1 VVERWRCLLH
11 KQTIQRI
18 SFFTVYA
25 GSCSVRDYCVV
36 GVNKPAKSPSHY
48 RTTQKQRDEKNF
60 GVTIPVRSD
69 RQILAKTQIWYLHL
83 RPISTSYGR
92 GSQIIS
98 ILNIDLPEADIYR
111 FPAENPIFRSI
122 SFYMIYRRSP
132 KTPVKYA
139 TRAKRAA
146 KFSISISFLDDISIY
161 IAISFFTI
169 FFDIKSISQ
178 NDLDPDI
185 YRYRKTFGNL

>member
-1 VVERWRCLLH
+1 MNCIVH
-11 KQTIQRI
+11 PSSYFQTWLQVATKKGQFI
-18 SFFTVYA
+18 
-25 GSCSVRDYCVV
+25 
-36 GVNKPAKSPSHY
+36 
-48 RTTQKQRDEKNF
+48 
-60 GVTIPVRSD
+60 
-69 RQILAKTQIWYLHL
+69 
-83 RPISTSYGR
+83 
-92 GSQIIS
+92 GSQNIS
-98 ILNIDLPEADIYR
+98 ILKIDLPEADIYR
-111 FPAENPIFRSI
+111 FPFEIPIFRSI

-146 KFSISISFLDDISIY
+146 KFLISISFLDDISIY

-185 YRYRKTFGNL
+185 YRYRKTFGNLYVNDDFFIILK